1 MFLQQPGILPDE
13 FQKARDLLPSCSSH
27 EFAEAGGGSSAVTK
41 DQPTIDDEIERYLRT
56 GRTDPLYAAWSG
68 NLMER
73 ANRAHE
79 DLRGALVDAVGRRSN
94 GLSHAPLP
102 EGDTI
107 SLTRAKVEPMVRGLF
122 PRAEQDVVLA
132 TIEKS
137 VVFVTSAN
145 LETLLLGQ
153 AFDHSAWTLANL
165 YLASVGAE
173 LLADD
178 APHLVGLS
186 EETTCY
192 VSPEYFAEDDPFA
205 DFIVHEVAH
214 IFHNCKR
221 ATIGLRETRTKE
233 WLLDIE
239 YRKRETFAY
248 SCEAYARVLQRGKS
262 PSERRAL
269 AEDYGRTEHISE
281 ERADIAEVA
290 SIIREAAAA
299 RNGWKV
305 ILARCAPIRRRSAVS
320 LATNGPIETG
330 WKPG

>member
-1 MFLQQPGILPDE
+1 MT
-13 FQKARDLLPSCSSH
+13 
-27 EFAEAGGGSSAVTK
+27 EAQS
-41 DQPTIDDEIERYLRT
+41 TINDEIERYLRT
-56 GRTDPLYAAWSG
+56 GESDPIYAAWSG
-68 NLMER
+68 NFMER

-79 DLRGALVDAVGRRSN
+79 DLRGALVREVKRRAE
-94 GLSHAPLP
+94 GLTHTPLP

-107 SLTRAKVEPMVRGLF
+107 SLTRTKIEPMVRGLF

-132 TIEKS
+132 TIEQS
-137 VVFVTSAN
+137 VIFVTSAN
-145 LETLLLGQ
+145 IESLLLGQ
-153 AFDHSAWTLANL
+153 SFDHSAWTLANL
-165 YLASVGAE
+165 YLASLGAE
-173 LLADD
+173 LLGKD

-186 EETTCY
+186 EETTCF

-205 DFIVHEVAH
+205 DFIVHESAH

-262 PSERRAL
+262 PAERRAL
-269 AEDYGRTEHISE
+269 AEEFGSTAHISE
-281 ERADIAEVA
+281 ERADVAEVA
-290 SIIREAAAA
+290 SIVREAAAA

-305 ILARCAPIRRRSAVS
+305 ILARC
-320 LATNGPIETG
+320 GPKSRVVIG
-330 WKPG
+330 SGAD